1 MNHISKFICH
11 DLKLNMSRMANKM
24 LYIHGRI
31 SECHLCFLLGCAE
44 AFFKVCRSIRNS
56 HTFSA
61 AAKSSLDDDRITDR
75 FGFLHSLFYCKDW
88 IFSARNDRNTCICH
102 CILSSLFVSKTCD
115 HTGRRSDKS
124 NVALLT
130 EFCKATIF
138 GQETKS
144 RMNRIRSC
152 NDRCTDDIFHAEIA
166 LG

>member
-1 MNHISKFICH
+1 
-11 DLKLNMSRMANKM
+11 MSWMTYKM
-24 LYIHGRI
+24 LHIHGRI
-31 SECHLCFLLGCAE
+31 SECHLCFLLCCAE

-61 AAKSSLDDDRITDR
+61 AAKSSLDDNRITDR
-75 FGFLHSLFYCKDW
+75 FGFLHSFFYCVDW
-88 IFSARNDRNTCICH
+88 IFSARNDRNTGIRH
-102 CILSSLFVSKTCD
+102 CVFGSLFISKACD
-115 HTGRRSDKS
+115 HAGRRSDKS
-124 NVALLT
+124 DIALLT
-130 EFCKATIF
+130 KLRKATVF